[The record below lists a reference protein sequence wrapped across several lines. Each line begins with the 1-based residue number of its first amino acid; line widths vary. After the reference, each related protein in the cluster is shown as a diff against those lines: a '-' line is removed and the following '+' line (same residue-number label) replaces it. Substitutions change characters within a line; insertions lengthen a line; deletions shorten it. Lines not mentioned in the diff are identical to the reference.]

1 MDALLQDIRY
11 GIRQL
16 RKSPGFAGLAIMTL
30 ALGIGANTAMFTVVE
45 SVLLRPLPYAHADRL
60 VSIGPAGPA
69 GVDGRPT
76 NTSWLNYRDIREQ
89 SQTLAAVA
97 GFSEDLGVVQGHD
110 GSLSVV
116 APGVTPN
123 LFTMVGARPRMGRTF
138 SEDEG
143 KSGGPQVA
151 ILSEGLWRQAFGAD
165 PQILGRT
172 IRVNAQPRTVVGVMP
187 RSFRFP
193 ESIGPDISKGLWL
206 PIQPSQEMLTQR
218 GYSFFVVVGQLKP
231 GATIAQLRSEL
242 GSIARHIRQTD
253 PKSTHE
259 IPFTAGSYQ
268 RILTGDV
275 RRVLI
280 ALLVAL
286 GLVLLIACANVANLL
301 IARCLGRQ
309 QEFAVR
315 AALGAGR
322 LRLLRQLIVEG
333 ALLSVAGCAVGFG
346 LAGLAITAIHKLPAG
361 TIPRAD
367 EITVHWTVVLVLAL
381 IATLTTL
388 ASSLLPALLVARTD
402 PQPALQSASRG
413 VGARSVRGKLSGWLV
428 AGEVALST
436 LLLISTGLLFRTLWN
451 LEHARLGFDVT
462 RVTSFTAQ
470 PADATGFGNMN
481 VTEETQQKSPSIAT
495 QIYQPLIQRLKSMPG
510 FQDAALIT
518 APPFS
523 GVSLGSSF
531 TILGKAEELQN
542 ENQASVTAVSGGY
555 AHVMSTPVIRGRMI
569 SEDDTAAT
577 NYVAV
582 ANETF
587 VHKYFPN
594 ENPLGKEL
602 NLGGKDTGMLKPY
615 TIVGILGDQIDQSPS
630 APPKPLLMLPYQQIP
645 TTSLFYPA
653 LLKTVV
659 FFLVKTN
666 SDIAVAPAARTA
678 FMQEAPEFAIDNFL
692 TLRESLAQSNFN
704 DRLGLYL
711 IGTFAGLAITMV
723 VAGLYGVLAQ
733 LVSYRR
739 REIGVRL
746 ALGAT
751 RQSILTMILRQGS
764 ILVVAGLCAGIFLAV
779 LSGKLVK
786 GFLFGVKPLDAWTYF
801 AVMIVLL
808 VVGALASFL
817 PARRAAAVEPIQ
829 ALRDE

>member
-16 RKSPGFAGLAIMTL
+16 RKSPGFAVLAILTL

-45 SVLLRPLPYAHADRL
+45 SVLLRPIPYAHADRL
-60 VSIGPAGPA
+60 VSIGPAGAGGIDARPA
-69 GVDGRPT
+69 T
-76 NTSWLNYRDIREQ
+76 TSYLNYHDIREQ
-89 SQTLAAVA
+89 SQTLADVA
-97 GFSEDLGVVQGHD
+97 GYSEDIGVVQGHD
-110 GSLSVV
+110 GSVSVV
-116 APGVTPN
+116 TPGTTPN
-123 LFTMVGARPRMGRTF
+123 LFTMAGAKPLMGRTF

-143 KSGGPQVA
+143 KAGGPRVVV
-151 ILSEGLWRQAFGAD
+151 ISEALWRQAFGAD

-172 IRVNAQPRTVVGVMP
+172 IRVNALPRTVIGVMP
-187 RSFRFP
+187 ASFKFP

-206 PIQPSQEMLTQR
+206 PIQPTREMLTER
-218 GYSFFVVVGQLKP
+218 GYSFFLIVGQLKP
-231 GATIAQLRSEL
+231 ESTIAQLRSEL
-242 GSIARHIRQTD
+242 TGIARHIRQSD
-253 PKSTHE
+253 PKATRE
-259 IPFTAGSYQ
+259 IPFTASSYQ
-268 RILTGDV
+268 KILTGDV
-275 RRVLI
+275 RSVLI

-333 ALLSVAGCAVGFG
+333 ALLSAAGCAVGFG
-346 LAGLAITAIHKLPAG
+346 LAALAISAIHKLPAG

-367 EITVHWTVVLVLAL
+367 EITIHWTVVLVLAA

-388 ASSLLPALLVARTD
+388 ISSLLPAFLVARTD

-462 RVTSFTAQ
+462 RVTSFSAQ

-481 VTEETQQKSPSIAT
+481 VSEETQQQPSIAN
-495 QIYQPLIQRLKSMPG
+495 QVYQPLIQRLKSLPG
-510 FQDAALIT
+510 FQDAALT
-518 APPFS
+518 TVPPFS
-523 GVSLGSSF
+523 GLSLGSSF
-531 TILGKAEELQN
+531 NILGKPEESQHD
-542 ENQASVTAVSGGY
+542 NQTTLTAVSGGY
-555 AHVMSTPVIRGRMI
+555 AHVMSTSVVRGRMI
-569 SEDDTAAT
+569 SEDDTAST
-577 NYVAV
+577 SYVAV

-587 VHKYFPN
+587 MHKYFPN
-594 ENPLGKEL
+594 EDPLGKQL
-602 NLGGKDTGMLKPY
+602 DLGGKDTGMLKPY
-615 TIVGILGDQIDQSPS
+615 TIVGILGDQVDQSPS
-630 APPKPLLMLPYQQIP
+630 AQPKPLLMLSYQQIP

-653 LLKTVV
+653 LLKTLV
-659 FFLVKTN
+659 FFVVKTQG
-666 SDIAVAPAARTA
+666 DIAVAPAARAA
-678 FMQEAPEFAIDNFL
+678 FKQDAPDFAIDNFL
-692 TLRESLAQSNFN
+692 TMQESLAQSNFN

-711 IGTFAGLAITMV
+711 IGTFAGLAILMV

-733 LVSYRR
+733 LVTYRR

-751 RQSILTMILRQGS
+751 RHSILTMILRQGS
-764 ILVVAGLCAGIFLAV
+764 VMVVAGLVAGIFLAG
-779 LSGKLVK
+779 LSGRLVK
-786 GFLFGVKPLDAWTYF
+786 GFLFGVKPLDIWTYF
-801 AVMIVLL
+801 VVVIALL

>member
-1 MDALLQDIRY
+1 MDSFLQDIRY

-16 RKSPGFAGLAIMTL
+16 WKLPGFAALAIVTL

-45 SVLLRPLPYAHADRL
+45 SVLLRPLPYTNAERL
-60 VSIGPAGPA
+60 VSIGPAGP
-69 GVDGRPT
+69 GGTGERPA
-76 NTSWLNYRDIREQ
+76 NTSWLNYRDIRDQ

-97 GFSEDLGVVQGHD
+97 GYSEDIGVVQGHD

-116 APGVTPN
+116 TPGITSN
-123 LFTMVGARPRMGRTF
+123 LFTMVGAKPLMGRIF

-143 KSGGPQVA
+143 KTGGPRVA
-151 ILSEGLWRQAFGAD
+151 ILSEGLWRNAFGAD

-193 ESIGPDISKGLWL
+193 ESIGPDLNKGLWL
-206 PIQPSQEMLTQR
+206 PIQPTPEMLAQR
-218 GYSFFVVVGQLKP
+218 GYSFFAVVGQMKP

-242 GSIARHIRQTD
+242 ASIAKRIHQSD
-253 PKSTHE
+253 PKATHD
-259 IPFTAGSYQ
+259 IPLTAASYQ

-275 RRVLI
+275 RGVLI

-322 LRLLRQLIVEG
+322 MRLLRQLIVEG
-333 ALLSVAGCAVGFG
+333 ALLSVAGCLVGFA
-346 LAGLAITAIHKLPAG
+346 LAAFAITAIHKLPAG

-367 EITVHWTVVLVLAL
+367 EVTIHWTVVLVLAL
-381 IATLTTL
+381 IATLTTVI
-388 ASSLLPALLVARTD
+388 SSLLPALLVARTD

-462 RVTSFTAQ
+462 RVTSFSAM
-470 PADATGFGNMN
+470 PADAAGFGNMS
-481 VTEETQQKSPSIAT
+481 VSDASQQTSPSIAT
-495 QIYQPLIQRLKSMPG
+495 QFYQPAIQRLKSMPG
-510 FQDAALIT
+510 FQDAALTT

-523 GVSLGSSF
+523 GVTLGSSF
-531 TILGKAEELQN
+531 TILGKPEDSQK
-542 ENQASVTAVSGGY
+542 ENQASMTAVSGGY

-569 SEDDTAAT
+569 SEDDTAAS
-577 NYVAV
+577 NFVMV

-587 VHKYFPN
+587 VRKYFPDQD
-594 ENPLGKEL
+594 PLGKQIEF
-602 NLGGKDTGMLKPY
+602 GGKDTGMIKPY
-615 TIVGILGDQIDQSPS
+615 TVVGIIGDQVDQSVS
-630 APPKPLLMLPYQQIP
+630 APPRPLVMLPYQQIP

-659 FFLVKTN
+659 FFVVKTQ

-678 FMQEAPEFAIDNFL
+678 FKQVAPEFALDNFL
-692 TLRESLAQSNFN
+692 TMRESLAQNNFN

-711 IGTFAGLAITMV
+711 IGTFAGLAILMV

-751 RQSILTMILRQGS
+751 RKSILAMVLRQGS
-764 ILVVAGLCAGIFLAV
+764 LMVAAGLGAGILLAAV
-779 LSGKLVK
+779 SGKLVK
-786 GFLFGVKPLDAWTYF
+786 SFLFGVKPLDVWTYV
-801 AVMIVLL
+801 AVVTALLL
-808 VVGALASFL
+808 VGLLASFL

>member
-1 MDALLQDIRY
+1 MDALLQDLRY
-11 GIRQL
+11 GMRQL
-16 RKSPGFAGLAIMTL
+16 RKSPGFAALAIVTL

-45 SVLLRPLPYAHADRL
+45 SVLLRPLPYANAERL
-60 VSIGPAGPA
+60 VSIGPAGAGGIDARPA
-69 GVDGRPT
+69 
-76 NTSWLNYRDIREQ
+76 NTSYLNYHDIREQ
-89 SQTLAAVA
+89 SQILAAVA
-97 GFSEDLGVVQGHD
+97 GYSEDIGVVQGHD

-116 APGVTPN
+116 TPGTTPN
-123 LFTMVGARPRMGRTF
+123 LFTVVGAKPLMGRTF
-138 SEDEG
+138 SEEEG
-143 KSGGPQVA
+143 KTGGPHVVV
-151 ILSEGLWRQAFGAD
+151 ISEGLWRQAFGAD

-172 IRVNAQPRTVVGVMP
+172 IRVNALPRTVIGVMP
-187 RSFRFP
+187 ASFKFP

-206 PIQPSQEMLTQR
+206 PIQPTPEMMTQR
-218 GYSFFVVVGQLKP
+218 GYSFFLIVGQLKP
-231 GATIAQLRSEL
+231 DATVAQLRSEL
-242 GSIARHIRQTD
+242 TGIAKRIRQSD
-253 PKSTHE
+253 PKATHE
-259 IPFTAGSYQ
+259 IPFTASSYQ

-275 RRVLI
+275 RSVLI

-286 GLVLLIACANVANLL
+286 GLVLMIACANVANLL

-322 LRLLRQLIVEG
+322 LRLLRHLIVEG

-346 LAGLAITAIHKLPAG
+346 LAALAIIAIHKLPAG

-367 EITVHWTVVLVLAL
+367 EITIHWTVVLVLAA

-388 ASSLLPALLVARTD
+388 ISSLLPAFLVARTD

-451 LEHARLGFDVT
+451 LEHARLGFDAT
-462 RVTSFTAQ
+462 RVTSFSAM

-481 VTEETQQKSPSIAT
+481 VTEEAQSRPSIAN
-495 QIYQPLIQRLKSMPG
+495 QIYQPLIQRLKSLPG
-510 FQDAALIT
+510 FQDAALTT

-531 TILGKAEELQN
+531 TILGKPEESQH
-542 ENQASVTAVSGGY
+542 ENQTSMTAVSGGY
-555 AHVMSTPVIRGRMI
+555 AHVMSTPVVRGRMI
-569 SEDDTAAT
+569 SEDDTAST
-577 NYVAV
+577 TYVAV

-587 VHKYFPN
+587 MHKYFPN
-594 ENPLGKEL
+594 EDSLGKQVD
-602 NLGGKDTGMLKPY
+602 LGGKDTGMLKPY
-615 TIVGILGDQIDQSPS
+615 TIVGILGDQVDQSPS
-630 APPKPLLMLPYQQIP
+630 TPPKPLLMLSYQQIP

-659 FFLVKTN
+659 FFVVKTRG
-666 SDIAVAPAARTA
+666 DIAVAPAARAT
-678 FMQEAPEFAIDNFL
+678 FKQEAPDFAIDNFL
-692 TLRESLAQSNFN
+692 TMQESLAQSNFN

-711 IGTFAGLAITMV
+711 IGTFAGLAILMV

-764 ILVVAGLCAGIFLAV
+764 MMVVAGLVAGIFLAAI
-779 LSGKLVK
+779 SGKLVN
-786 GFLFGVKPLDAWTYF
+786 GFLFGVKPLDVWTYF
-801 AVMIVLL
+801 AVIIALL
-808 VVGALASFL
+808 LVGALASFL

>member
-16 RKSPGFAGLAIMTL
+16 RKSPGFAVLAMFTL

-45 SVLLRPLPYAHADRL
+45 SVLLRPLPYANADRL
-60 VSIGPAGPA
+60 VSIGPEGAGGADSRPA
-69 GVDGRPT
+69 
-76 NTSWLNYRDIREQ
+76 NTSYLNYKDILAQ

-97 GFSEDLGVVQGHD
+97 GYSEDIGVVQGHD

-116 APGVTPN
+116 TPGATPN
-123 LFTMVGARPRMGRTF
+123 LFSVVGAQPLMGRTF
-138 SEDEG
+138 SEEEG
-143 KSGGPQVA
+143 KPGGPRVVV
-151 ILSEGLWRQAFGAD
+151 ISEGLWRQAFGAD

-172 IRVNAQPRTVVGVMP
+172 IRVNALPRTVVGVMP
-187 RSFRFP
+187 ANFKFP

-206 PIQPSQEMLTQR
+206 PIQPTKEMLTER
-218 GYSFFVVVGQLKP
+218 GYSFFLIVGQLKA
-231 GATIAQLRSEL
+231 GSTVTQLRSEL
-242 GSIARHIRQTD
+242 TGIAKRIHQSD
-253 PKSTHE
+253 PKATHD
-259 IPFTAGSYQ
+259 IPFTASSYQ
-268 RILTGDV
+268 QILTGDV
-275 RRVLI
+275 RSVLF

-286 GLVLLIACANVANLL
+286 GLVLMIACANVANLL

-333 ALLSVAGCAVGFG
+333 ALLSAAGSAVGLG
-346 LAGLAITAIHKLPAG
+346 LAALAISALHKLPAG
-361 TIPRAD
+361 TIPRAE
-367 EITVHWTVVLVLAL
+367 EITIRWTVVLLLAS
-381 IATLTTL
+381 IVTLTTL
-388 ASSLLPALLVARTD
+388 ISSLLPAFLVARTD
-402 PQPALQSASRG
+402 PQPALQSASRS

-451 LEHARLGFDVT
+451 LEHARLGIDVT
-462 RVTSFTAQ
+462 RVTSFSAM
-470 PADATGFGNMN
+470 PADATGFGNMS
-481 VTEETQQKSPSIAT
+481 VTEESQAQPSIAS
-495 QIYQPLIQRLKSMPG
+495 QVYQPLIQRLKATPG
-510 FQDAALIT
+510 FQDAAITT

-531 TILGKAEELQN
+531 KILGRPEESQN
-542 ENQASVTAVSGGY
+542 DNQTSMTAVSGGY

-569 SEDDTAAT
+569 SEDDTPSTA
-577 NYVAV
+577 YVAV

-587 VHKYFPN
+587 MHKYFPH
-594 ENPLGKEL
+594 EDPLSKQVD
-602 NLGGKDTGMLKPY
+602 LGGKDTGMIKPY
-615 TIVGILGDQIDQSPS
+615 TIVGILGDQVDQSPS
-630 APPKPLLMLPYQQIP
+630 TPPKPLLMLSYQQVP

-659 FFLVKTN
+659 FFVVKTQG
-666 SDIAVAPAARTA
+666 DIAVAPQARA
-678 FMQEAPEFAIDNFL
+678 VFKQEAPDFAVDNFL
-692 TLRESLAQSNFN
+692 TMRESLAQSNFN

-711 IGTFAGLAITMV
+711 IATFAGLAILMV

-764 ILVVAGLCAGIFLAV
+764 VMVVAGLLAGLFLAAV
-779 LSGKLVK
+779 SGKLVK
-786 GFLFGVKPLDAWTYF
+786 GFLFGVQPLDAWTYVGVV
-801 AVMIVLL
+801 AALML
-808 VVGALASFL
+808 VGALASFL
-817 PARRAAAVEPIQ
+817 PARRASHVEPIQ